1 MENSHSLKKRK
12 KIFRLIIK
20 KKIEDLEKEYKKD
33 MEENNYNNII
43 NNLVFKYMM
52 KKCKNTLNIVDEKV
66 NHEIYTM
73 MSRFKTDDLYQ
84 NLVGDLPDIFS
95 LIIKIRNQNLINEK
109 NKKNKKVNPH
119 DIIKNMDIIYSL
131 IEKNNYLRNKID
143 KFIELSLENKNN

>member
-1 MENSHSLKKRK
+1 MK
-12 KIFRLIIK
+12 
-20 KKIEDLEKEYKKD
+20 
-33 MEENNYNNII
+33 ENNYNKII
-43 NNLVFKYMM
+43 NNMAFKYMI
-52 KKCKNTLNIVDEKV
+52 KKCKKTLNITDEKV

-73 MSRFKTDDLYQ
+73 MSRFRTDGLDK
-84 NLVGDLPDIFS
+84 NLGSDLPDIFS

-143 KFIELSLENKNN
+143 NFIGLSLENKNN